1 MSHSFTLKNG
11 SKALFNPEDS
21 RLSITTP
28 LGEVQHNTLG
38 RAESRLLDLLL
49 AEPGVIKSREQIIEH
64 TWNDRVVASG
74 SLNQVVFSLRNLLN
88 DSRDHEILM
97 TIPRR
102 GYRFNPAYVSAGT
115 TPQIQPTPAP
125 VELEI
130 PRAPVPTADAP
141 APVPAPV
148 EPKQPIAWLSIAYA
162 VTLLTCLATLAHYTF
177 SAKAPSIEVAS
188 TQRDQLTIN
197 TLGSSRD
204 SARALYTALEQQ
216 LQDLPKHLVGQVWIN
231 QSRSNYSISCIRADQ
246 STRNMLFN
254 PQQKPLASLLA
265 QCLEVTL

>member
-28 LGEVQHNTLG
+28 LGEVQHSTLG
-38 RAESRLLDLLL
+38 RAESRLLDLML

-115 TPQIQPTPAP
+115 TLQAQPTPTPA
-125 VELEI
+125 ELEPI
-130 PRAPVPTADAP
+130 SVTTPTADTAP
-141 APVPAPV
+141 TV
-148 EPKQPIAWLSIAYA
+148 EPKQPIGWLSIACA

-177 SAKAPSIEVAS
+177 STKAPSIEVAS
-188 TQRDQLTIN
+188 SQREQLTIN
-197 TLGSSRD
+197 TLGSSLD
-204 SARALYTALEQQ
+204 SARALNTAVEQQ
-216 LQDLPKHLVGQVWIN
+216 LQDLPKNLIGQVWIN

-254 PQQKPLASLLA
+254 PQQKPLASMLA

>member
-11 SKALFNPEDS
+11 SKALFDPEDS

-28 LGEVQHNTLG
+28 LGEVQHSTLG

-102 GYRFNPAYVSAGT
+102 GYRFNPAYVSAGS
-115 TPQIQPTPAP
+115 TPQVQPAPAP

-130 PRAPVPTADAP
+130 PGAP
-141 APVPAPV
+141 APIVDAPV

-162 VTLLTCLATLAHYTF
+162 VTLLTCLATLAHFTF

-188 TQRDQLTIN
+188 SQRDQLTIN
-197 TLGSSRD
+197 TLGTSLD
-204 SARALYTALEQQ
+204 AARALNTAVDQQ
-216 LQDLPKHLVGQVWIN
+216 LQDLPKNLVGQVWIN

-254 PQQKPLASLLA
+254 PQHKPLAGILA

>member
-11 SKALFNPEDS
+11 SKALFDPEDS

-28 LGEVQHNTLG
+28 LGEVQHSTLG

-49 AEPGVIKSREQIIEH
+49 AEPGVIKSREQIIEY

-115 TPQIQPTPAP
+115 TPPTQ
-125 VELEI
+125 
-130 PRAPVPTADAP
+130 
-141 APVPAPV
+141 PVPAPV
-148 EPKQPIAWLSIAYA
+148 ELPAIEASAPTADALPTVEPKKTIAWLSIAYA
-162 VTLLTCLATLAHYTF
+162 VTLLTCLATLAHYTL

-188 TQRDQLTIN
+188 SQRDRLTIN
-197 TLGSSRD
+197 TLGNSLD
-204 SARALYTALEQQ
+204 AARALNTAVNQQ
-216 LQDLPKHLVGQVWIN
+216 LQDLPKNLVGQVWIN

-254 PQQKPLASLLA
+254 PQHKPLAGILV
-265 QCLEVTL
+265 QCLEVSL

>member
-28 LGEVQHNTLG
+28 LGEVQHSTLG
-38 RAESRLLDLLL
+38 RAESRLLDLML
-49 AEPGVIKSREQIIEH
+49 AEPGEIKSREQIIEH

-115 TPQIQPTPAP
+115 TPQVHPAPVP
-125 VELEI
+125 VELE
-130 PRAPVPTADAP
+130 PTRVPTPTADAP
-141 APVPAPV
+141 PPV
-148 EPKQPIAWLSIAYA
+148 EPKRSIAWLSISYA
-162 VTLLTCLATLAHYTF
+162 VTLFTCLATLAHYTF

-188 TQRDQLTIN
+188 SQRDQLTIN
-197 TLGSSRD
+197 TLGRSLD
-204 SARALYTALEQQ
+204 AARALNTAVEQQ
-216 LQDLPKHLVGQVWIN
+216 LQDLPKNLVGQVWIN
-231 QSRSNYSISCIRADQ
+231 QSRSNYSIACIRADQ